1 MLRFAIIIDKVKVHL
16 KLKSVLVVAGQCKY
30 KMDSNSLS
38 SVSPQYF
45 VF

>member
-1 MLRFAIIIDKVKVHL
+1 MLRFAVIIDKVKIHL